1 MQRPSGSIY
10 TLLSG
15 GVPDLKVR
23 FIINP
28 VSGTAGRMK
37 RIEAVVRDVLGK
49 ESGIFE
55 VKATVGAGS
64 ARELAAEAVGK
75 GYEFVFACGG
85 DGTINEAASA
95 LVGTDTVL
103 GVLPAGSGN
112 ALARSL
118 GIPADP
124 LEAVSLLKTGSVR
137 RIDVGRTCGRYFF
150 TSAGF
155 AFEALLSKRYNEGRL
170 ARKIRGIAPYYALGL
185 LEYLK
190 FTPEEVLLSVDGQEF
205 NAAPLI
211 LTAAKTSQWGGGAF
225 IAPGA
230 LVDDGLLDFCVIPRQ
245 GVLRTAGLLRR
256 LKKGSMEEHKGYW
269 RARGREAV
277 IRGRKAS
284 YAHVDGEP
292 FEFEGDVE
300 VSLLPASL
308 KVLAP

>member
-1 MQRPSGSIY
+1 M
-10 TLLSG
+10 
-15 GVPDLKVR
+15 KVR

-37 RIEAVVRDVLGK
+37 RIAAVVRDVLGK
-49 ESGIFE
+49 ENGIFE
-55 VKATVGAGS
+55 VKATDGAGS
-64 ARELAAEAVGK
+64 AGELAAEAVGK

-95 LVGTDTVL
+95 LVGTGTVL

-124 LEAVSLLKTGSVR
+124 LEAVGLLKTGLVR

-155 AFEALLSKRYNEGRL
+155 AFEALLSKRYNEGKL

-185 LEYLK
+185 LEYLR

-205 NAAPLI
+205 NATPLI
-211 LTAAKTSQWGGGAF
+211 LTAANTSQWGGGAF

-245 GVLRTAGLLRR
+245 GLLRTASLLRR
-256 LKKGSMEEHKGYW
+256 LKKGSMEGHKGYW
-269 RARGREAV
+269 RATGKEAV

-292 FEFEGDVE
+292 FEYEGDVT

-308 KVLAP
+308 QVLAPSA